1 MSNLV
6 GRTLGPYKLE
16 APLGKGGMA
25 MVFRAYQTSVK
36 RYVAIKVMAPEI
48 ASEPGFVER
57 FSREAEVIAQLEHPH
72 ILPVMDY
79 GEADGLHYIVM
90 RSIEGGSLDDVIRE
104 KQLSFEEISR
114 YLTQIASALDYAH
127 RRGVIHRDLKP
138 NNVLLD
144 NDENVYLTDFGIA
157 RLASSERKLTA
168 TGSVMGTPAY
178 MAPEQAMGRPVDARS
193 DLYSLGIMLYEM
205 VTRQLPFSADTP
217 AALIFQHVYE
227 PPKPAATFRPD
238 LTQDVLLV
246 LDRAMAKSPDTRY
259 QTGSEM
265 ARAFAEAVGIRVS
278 TPRTSQ
284 QAAPETS
291 MDERTMAIRQT
302 PAPTSQRSATSVN
315 NNERTLVDNAPQSR
329 PQGRMPT
336 PSAAAPTQF
345 NEPTTGAPQQPKRAA
360 PTGMIIGIV
369 VVLLLAAAGGAFAF
383 ITNNNNNATATWVS
397 ISAAGTMD
405 ANTTATLGAQTA
417 NAIIAAT
424 GEAQAN
430 ATGTQ
435 QAIIIS
441 SYTPTPTNTATS
453 TDTPTP
459 TNTPTFTDTPDAAAT
474 ANALAATQTQEAIF
488 VQSTSVSST
497 LAAFQTRE
505 ADSNL
510 TSTAQVEGT
519 LAARATSTSQSATFE
534 AGRQATLAAQGTSVA
549 LTALAPTPIPPTL
562 PPTWTP
568 IPPTPNVSAGG
579 LEGLLSDDPTTI
591 IQTLRLAG
599 VLTTRTRLNKVGI
612 PAARA
617 TGSYSG
623 NSTESRVFYSS
634 PITPTRFDNFVL
646 STTISLNTSTDG
658 ITGTYCGIFYH
669 GEATATSTQRDWTPK
684 DLSAFA
690 FNRAGAF
697 GVYVARNST
706 IENDPVLESSSTAI
720 NGDADAPNR
729 LTVVQ
734 INGQLTVFVNGEEVV
749 NTQNPAFTNGQ
760 LGYFF
765 FKGVTGDTE
774 TCSVSSTQL
783 WRILN

>member
-90 RSIEGGSLDDVIRE
+90 RSIEGGSLDDVIRT
-104 KQLSFEEISR
+104 KQLSFEDISR

-193 DLYSLGIMLYEM
+193 DLYALGIMLYEM
-205 VTRQLPFSADTP
+205 ITRQLPFSADTP

-227 PPKPAATFRPD
+227 QPKPASTFRSD
-238 LTQDVLLV
+238 LPSSVLAV
-246 LDRAMAKSPDTRY
+246 LDKAMAKSPDTRF
-259 QTGSEM
+259 QTGGDM
-265 ARAFAEAVGIRVS
+265 ARAFAEAVGIRTS
-278 TPRTSQ
+278 TPRTAQ
-284 QAAPETS
+284 QPTSDTS

-302 PAPTSQRSATSVN
+302 PSPTAPRATAAAG
-315 NNERTLVDNAPQSR
+315 NERTLVDNAPMNYQ
-329 PQGRMPT
+329 QGRSST
-336 PSAAAPTQF
+336 PSAGAATQY
-345 NEPTTGAPQQPKRAA
+345 NDSTTAAPQQKRSS
-360 PTGMIIGIV
+360 TGMIIGII
-369 VVLLLAAAGGAFAF
+369 VVLLLAGAGGAFAF
-383 ITNNNNNATATWVS
+383 ITNNNNNATATWVA
-397 ISAAGTMD
+397 ISAVQTLD
-405 ANTTATLGAQTA
+405 HTATLGAQTA
-417 NAIIAAT
+417 NAIVVAT
-424 GEAQAN
+424 GEAQTN

-459 TNTPTFTDTPDAAAT
+459 SSTPTFTDTPDAAAT
-474 ANALAATQTQEAIF
+474 ANAAAATQTQDAIF
-488 VQSTSVSST
+488 AQSTSVSST

-505 ADSNL
+505 AETNL
-510 TSTAQVEGT
+510 TATAQSEAT
-519 LAARATSTSQSATFE
+519 LAARATNTAQAATFE

-549 LTALAPTPIPPTL
+549 LTAFAPTPIPPTI

-568 IPPTPNVSAGG
+568 IPPTKVAVSGA
-579 LEGLLSDDPTTI
+579 LDGLLSDDPTTI
-591 IQTLRLAG
+591 ITTLRSAG
-599 VLTTRTRLNKVGI
+599 VLTTRNRLNKVGV

-634 PITPTRFDNFVL
+634 PITATRFDNFVL
-646 STTISLNTSTDG
+646 STTISLNTSEDG
-658 ITGTYCGIFYH
+658 VTRTYCGVFYH
-669 GEATATSTQRDWTPK
+669 GEATATSTLRDWTPK

-690 FNRAGAF
+690 FNRAGDF
-697 GVYVARNST
+697 GVYVARDST
-706 IENDPVLESSSTAI
+706 IESNPVLESSNTAI
-720 NGDADAPNR
+720 NGGKDAPNR

-734 INGQLTVFVNGEEVV
+734 INGQLTVFVNGVQV
-749 NTQNPAFTNGQ
+749 ADTQNPAFTNGQ
-760 LGYFF
+760 LGFFF

-774 TCSVSSTQL
+774 ICSVADTQL
-783 WRILN
+783 WRILG